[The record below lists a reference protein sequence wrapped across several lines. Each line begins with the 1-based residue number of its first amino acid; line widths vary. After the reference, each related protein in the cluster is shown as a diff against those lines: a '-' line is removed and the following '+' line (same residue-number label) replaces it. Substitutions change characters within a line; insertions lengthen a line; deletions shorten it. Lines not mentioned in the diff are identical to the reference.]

1 MTELPDRIWA
11 LADRRKYWQEESP
24 QDGQHDW
31 HWTEYTRT
39 DKAQARIAE
48 LEAALSQLRSVVSPF
63 PSEDTERYREEYY
76 ACERADA
83 ALKGKTDV

>member
-1 MTELPDRIWA
+1 MTAFKDCTTEDKWVKLKHHLSLNHSVPKSWVLWLLETTGQERI
-11 LADRRKYWQEESP
+11 S
-24 QDGQHDW
+24 
-31 HWTEYTRT
+31 
-39 DKAQARIAE
+39 E